1 MPRTCLGTNKN
12 KNINHLLITFIIST
26 FCLLLSLIQ
35 ITKITITPDYSYKFP
50 KFCNACKIARPTRW
64 KWRTHCSMT
73 TQRRRTLEDILLGKN
88 RPTRTLEHLLLAK
101 ETRKKRDQPETWWQT
116 STNHIEFT
124 RPGGIY
130 HQLDKKPIFNRKV
143 ISTKNLLVVINN
155 AKNISSY
162 FTSNKHLLV
171 YQIKMRLE

>member
-1 MPRTCLGTNKN
+1 
-12 KNINHLLITFIIST
+12 
-26 FCLLLSLIQ
+26 
-35 ITKITITPDYSYKFP
+35 
-50 KFCNACKIARPTRW
+50 
-64 KWRTHCSMT
+64 MT

-116 STNHIEFT
+116 STNHIVFT
-124 RPGGIY
+124 RPEDIC
-130 HQLDKKPIFNRKV
+130 HQSDKKPILNRKV

-171 YQIKMRLE
+171 YQIMMRLEYLGKGKRQKCFWGLTPKVLIIMLCGGSSCTQCFIRAAKLCQAGYIRTRGQDLRDGVVL